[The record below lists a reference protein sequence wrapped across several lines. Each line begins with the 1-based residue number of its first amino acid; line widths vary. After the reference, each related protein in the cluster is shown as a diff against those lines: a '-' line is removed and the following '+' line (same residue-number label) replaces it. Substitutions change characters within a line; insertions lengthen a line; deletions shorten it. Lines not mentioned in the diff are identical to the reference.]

1 MLDNTPTSYSEEAF
15 IDKLK
20 SLFKRK
26 RKVNKGDLG
35 VYEDTLT
42 FTSIGNTSRAIH
54 YDVFIKVKAVEVYD
68 DLVEVEV
75 LDVTI
80 SEAASE
86 DTCKFIKHE
95 NLRYLKPNKVKWQA
109 VNKTK

>member
-1 MLDNTPTSYSEEAF
+1 MSNNRSSYYAEEAF
-15 IDKLK
+15 VEKFRN
-20 SLFKRK
+20 LFKRK
-26 RKVNKGDLG
+26 RKVNAGDLG

-54 YDVFIKVKAVEVYD
+54 YDVFIKVKAIEVYD

-75 LDVTI
+75 VDVTI

-95 NLRYLKPNKVKWQA
+95 NLRYIKPSKVKWQA
-109 VNKTK
+109 INKKQ

>member
-1 MLDNTPTSYSEEAF
+1 MSNINTSSEIVFVEK
-15 IDKLK
+15 IRN
-20 SLFKRK
+20 LFKRK
-26 RKVNKGDLG
+26 RKINIGDLG

-54 YDVFIKVKAVEVYD
+54 YDVFIKVKVLQVYD

-75 LDVTI
+75 IDVTI

-95 NLRYLKPNKVKWQA
+95 NLRYLKPNKVKWQTE
-109 VNKTK
+109 NKQ